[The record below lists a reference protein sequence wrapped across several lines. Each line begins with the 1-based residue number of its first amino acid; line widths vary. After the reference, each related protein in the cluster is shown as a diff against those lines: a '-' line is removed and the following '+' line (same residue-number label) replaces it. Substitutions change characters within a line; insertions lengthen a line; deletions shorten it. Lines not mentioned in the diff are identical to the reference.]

1 MSPQRTLEIESELV
15 ERAER
20 IAQADGISVSDLTAE
35 ALRRELARRFLEKT
49 RREALV
55 RRGNMSDEEVE
66 LAVDSAVQSWRREHR
81 GR

>member
-66 LAVDSAVQSWRREHR
+66 LAVDAAVQSWRREHR